1 MQFLAKHYEKIIL
14 AVLLLLFGFSM
25 IYLVVIISSAD
36 ELKAERLQIKPRKA
50 DWKDMH
56 DVDFKNDD
64 FVFDKV
70 FLRNSEWLTSTIR
83 DKDMDKEIDKELTKK
98 LENATPVFSDLL
110 IMAATSRCPHCSRFV
125 PRQRYFRE
133 FEQCPF
139 CKEKLPDPGEI
150 PPDNGPEEPPTP
162 GDMDSDGIPD
172 VDEEKWGL
180 NPRDPSDAADDM
192 DDDGFSNLIEYK
204 EGTDLKNPQS
214 HPDMYKRLYL
224 SAVREVELDPVL
236 MKVTVNGEKKEM
248 WDIQINTDGGTK
260 TKFMALGD
268 SINLEPKRRYKIV
281 DVVYDVK
288 MIQDGNVE
296 VQRDESKIVCESDDE
311 AKLRVTMQVGKVAFS
326 PLKKAFLKDIGTD
339 REFGVDVGDKFRV
352 GNRATRITEY
362 TVRKIDIEAKNVEV
376 SFRRD
381 GKVATGIIG
390 HEPLFKL
397 NRKKEPGMGM
407 GEDPA
412 LQGIPR

>member
-36 ELKAERLQIKPRKA
+36 ELKAERLLIKPRKA

-56 DVDFKNDD
+56 NIDFKSDD
-64 FVFDKV
+64 FVFNKV
-70 FLRNSEWLTSTIR
+70 FLRNSEWVPSVVR
-83 DKDMDKEIDKELTKK
+83 DKDKDREIDKKLKKK
-98 LENATPVFSDLL
+98 LPNATPYFSDLL
-110 IMAATSRCPHCSRFV
+110 VMAPISRCPHCSRFV

-133 FEQCPF
+133 YEQCPF
-139 CKEKLPDPGEI
+139 CEETLLDPGEI
-150 PPDNGPEEPPTP
+150 IKVKGPEGPETP
-162 GDMDSDGIPD
+162 GDMDGDGIPD

-180 NPRDPSDAADDM
+180 NPRDPSDAADDL
-192 DDDGFSNLIEYK
+192 DDDGFSNLMEYK
-204 EGTDLKNPQS
+204 EGTDLKNAAS

-224 SAVREVELDPVL
+224 NAIREVELDPVL

-281 DVVYDVK
+281 DVIYDVK

-326 PLKKAFLKDIGTD
+326 PLKKAFLKDIATE

-362 TVRKIDIEAKNVEV
+362 TVRKIDIEKKEVEV
-376 SFRRD
+376 STRIQ
-381 GKVATGIIG
+381 GKVVTGVIG
-390 HEPLFKL
+390 HEALFKL
-397 NRKKEPGMGM
+397 NRKRDPGM

-412 LQGIPR
+412 MRDIPR